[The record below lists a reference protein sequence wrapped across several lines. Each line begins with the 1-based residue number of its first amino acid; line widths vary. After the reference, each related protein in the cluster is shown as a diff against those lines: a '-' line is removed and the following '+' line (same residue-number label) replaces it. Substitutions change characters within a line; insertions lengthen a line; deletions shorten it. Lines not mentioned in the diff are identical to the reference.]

1 MRLIECDVDGVLLDI
16 WTPVEAYYRERGV
29 HFSFEEEVKSF
40 GMMELGNR
48 RREVLNL
55 LCDSEIRKRCT
66 FYSGSDIFIA
76 MLLGIAVQRRY
87 SVVLN
92 THERDMAVA
101 EVKRS
106 LLVDFEGRVGRL
118 LGRDVT
124 GVLSSNISIG
134 GTKEMLNSY
143 VVIDDAVPNLNR
155 SKADYKLLFD
165 RFHNRY
171 EVVNGMQRVRSY
183 EDVLKWVERVCV
195 M

>member
-16 WTPVEAYYRERGV
+16 WTPVEVYYREKGV

-55 LCDSEIRKRCT
+55 LCDSEIRKRCI
-66 FYSGSDIFIA
+66 FYNGADSFIA
-76 MLLGIAVQRRY
+76 MLVGIVRQRGY

-92 THERDMAVA
+92 THERDKDVA
-101 EVKRS
+101 EVKRN
-106 LLVDFEGRVGRL
+106 LLVAFEKRVGML
-118 LGRDVT
+118 VGYDVS
-124 GVLSSNISIG
+124 GVLGCNIGIG

-143 VVIDDAVPNLNR
+143 VVIDDAIPNLKR
-155 SKADYKLLFD
+155 STADYKLLFD

-171 EVVNGMQRVRSY
+171 EVAEGMQRVY
-183 EDVLKWVERVCV
+183 NYADVLQWVERVCMV
-195 M
+195 